1 MEKENKELQKI
12 EINANIKDLLIQ
24 DKAEGGIEIVTD
36 EGSIVISS
44 FHEQDCCESV
54 YADFSVMKYHKEQI
68 IGKSVR
74 NIVIKSVEGMGFLL
88 VFEIGYHEDGKV
100 FIGCYNYQN
109 GYYSS
114 DLSLS
119 IIKHAVEIKI
129 DISNLVENHID

>member
-1 MEKENKELQKI
+1 MNKELQKI
-12 EINANIKDLLIQ
+12 EINAEIKDLIIQ

-36 EGSIVISS
+36 DGKIVISS
-44 FHEQDCCESV
+44 FHAKDCCESV

-68 IGKSVR
+68 VGKEVK

-88 VFEIGYHEDGKV
+88 VFEIGYNQDVKV

-114 DLSLS
+114 DLSLV
-119 IIKHAVEIKI
+119 ITKYDVEIKI
-129 DISNLVENHID
+129 DISNLVEDHID